1 MGTRPKAGFYA
12 VIPADVR
19 YDEQIPPNAKLL
31 YGEIS
36 ALSNSQG
43 CCTAGDDWFL
53 SNYGFSDRTVRRLL
67 AALEDAGYIRT
78 EVQRD
83 PDTGQVTGREIYL
96 GAAYAARLLNDLK
109 VEKSAQATGQFC
121 PEATGQNC
129 PEVIRMNNIYI
140 PPKPP
145 QGGTCEN
152 VEPKPKRRR
161 GEYKAQAEVLPERF
175 EGFWKFYRG
184 VCPGT
189 VNPGNRQ
196 DAIKA
201 WDRLGP
207 DEALVDIMGKA
218 LVKQSRSDAW
228 GRGLG
233 VPHASTWLNKHMW
246 EDDWGGGAEAAAQDI
261 PQADSREGDWV

>member
-31 YGEIS
+31 YAEIS
-36 ALSNSQG
+36 ALSNASG

-53 SNYGFSDRTVRRLL
+53 DNYGFSDRTVRRLL
-67 AALEDAGYIRT
+67 AALEEAGYVRT
-78 EVQRD
+78 EVLRD

-96 GAAYAARLLNDLK
+96 GAAYAAKILNDLK
-109 VEKSAQATGQFC
+109 VKNSAHASGQNC

-129 PEVIRMNNIYI
+129 PEYIKKNNIYN

-145 QGGTCEN
+145 QGGVCDEK
-152 VEPKPKRRR
+152 KPKRRR
-161 GEYKAQAEVLPERF
+161 GEYKQQADTLPERF

-184 VCPGT
+184 ICPGT

-196 DAIKA
+196 DAIRA
-201 WDRLGP
+201 WDKLAP
-207 DEALVDIMGKA
+207 DSALVEKMGAA
-218 LVKQSRSDAW
+218 LLRQSKSADW
-228 GRGLG
+228 QRGMG

-246 EDDWGGGAEAAAQDI
+246 EDDWGEAPKAAQEGTK
-261 PQADSREGDWV
+261 QEEGDWL